1 MLWYHSVIRQISVAW
16 AQLLSSVKVRVL
28 KWNDVSF
35 SDGHKSLLSAIT
47 TGGHRDVSLLL
58 SVVSTLNPPTTPV

>member
-16 AQLLSSVKVRVL
+16 AQLLSYVKARVL
-28 KWNDVSF
+28 KRNEVSF
-35 SDGHKSLLSAIT
+35 NDGYKSLWSAIT